1 MIPMHIMLPIVVLG
15 ITAVVFLV
23 HMTGGT
29 VTRHIND
36 LADAQAIWA
45 GDHPDD
51 VLDEARVDDLG
62 HAALVRLNDGRRGVI
77 WAFGDDAVVRHL
89 DGPPEV
95 VDQPDGLLLHL
106 HDFTAPAI
114 RVVLANENER
124 AAWRTVLQAKTEEL
138 EAWTTSPT
146 PT

>member
-15 ITAVVFLV
+15 IAAVVLLV

-29 VTRHIND
+29 MTRHIDD

-45 GDHPDD
+45 GDHPD
-51 VLDEARVDDLG
+51 EARIDDLG
-62 HAALVRLNDGRRGVI
+62 HAALVHLNDGRRGVI
-77 WAFGDDAVVRHL
+77 RAFGDDAVVRHL
-89 DGPPEV
+89 DGSPEV
-95 VDQPDGLLLHL
+95 ADQPDGLLLHMD
-106 HDFTAPAI
+106 DFIAPAI
-114 RVVLANENER
+114 RVVLADEDDR
-124 AAWRTVLQAKTEEL
+124 AAWRTALQAQTEEL